1 MEFQNFKQLDKD
13 LSIEV
18 KLLVP
23 MTLFLLVFSYWF
35 RELED
40 SFFLASLFS
49 LIFVLL
55 IDYFVIIPQKFP
67 NVWTMIKWLTFAL
80 IILLTLIG

>member
-1 MEFQNFKQLDKD
+1 MEFKNFKELDRD
-13 LSIEV
+13 LSQEV

-23 MTLFLLVFSYWF
+23 MTLLLLIFSYWF
-35 RELED
+35 RALEEA
-40 SFFLASLFS
+40 FFIASLFS

-55 IDYFVIIPQKFP
+55 IDYFVIIPQKYP